1 MEKDVINKNDNI
13 VVFIFGRQ
21 IMPKVNEEYLV
32 EKRKEILNAAFEVCK
47 RKPAYDVTM
56 SDVVAETGMSQGGV
70 YKYFNNI
77 YSVYAAL
84 IDDAN
89 QMGNQIEKIDK
100 IMDSKAKPEVK
111 LQKLFAISESFFSDM
126 LLSYNKILFE
136 LGTFCIQNPECDK
149 KINGETKAK
158 PVFPYLANRVAEL
171 IVTQTEAGYF
181 KPVVPV
187 QDLMNY
193 VVSSFDGIIRDVT
206 LNKCYGVKTDD
217 VNSLDEKKLIHCLCL
232 STLKLLGK

>member
-1 MEKDVINKNDNI
+1 MVLTGMEKDVINKNDNI

-89 QMGNQIEKIDK
+89 QMGNQIGEIDK

-111 LQKLFAISESFFSDM
+111 LQKLFAVSESFFSDM
-126 LLSYNKILFE
+126 LLSTIRFCSNWVPIAFKILNVIKRSME
-136 LGTFCIQNPECDK
+136 KQRQNLFSHTWPIEWRSLSSRKRKQD
-149 KINGETKAK
+149 ISS
-158 PVFPYLANRVAEL
+158 PWFPCR
-171 IVTQTEAGYF
+171 I
-181 KPVVPV
+181 
-187 QDLMNY
+187 
-193 VVSSFDGIIRDVT
+193 
-206 LNKCYGVKTDD
+206 
-217 VNSLDEKKLIHCLCL
+217 
-232 STLKLLGK
+232 